1 MWKVEHKRAIGS
13 RFERRAEEY
22 LKSKGYR
29 ILERNVN
36 FKGGELD
43 LVCEEGALRG
53 GILVFVEVRMRDPRS
68 FVSPEESL
76 LGPKIKRLKSACRA
90 YLSRYSGHAR
100 EIRIDLISWEGE
112 VMNHREGFVVF

>member
-1 MWKVEHKRAIGS
+1 MWISDHKRAIGL

-22 LKSKGYR
+22 LKSRGYR
-29 ILERNVN
+29 ILERNLN

-53 GILVFVEVRMRDPRS
+53 GVLVFVEVRMRDPRS
-68 FVSPEESL
+68 YVSPEESI
-76 LGPKIKRLKSACRA
+76 LGSKLIRLKRACRA
-90 YLSRYSGHAR
+90 YLARYSGHAR

-112 VMNHREGFVVF
+112 EMNHRKGFVVF